1 MTFKTRHLEVIF
13 SDSTKPS
20 ANFVVNPRV
29 KALLGA
35 PQLMVKFQIEKQ
47 VSSEP
52 NSASLIIHGLGPLHA
67 SALDFVFDLFATKF
81 GATCTING
89 GFLETK
95 INQLYTGVVT
105 NAVSVR
111 EGAEF
116 VTKISLRNNYIE
128 LMRRPVLFK
137 AIENKTSK
145 ATALLGIIQTAGG
158 QISTEQTNQILT
170 RLGKD
175 FYSEDE
181 IIQGTLSEVLAN
193 FNRSLDSKI
202 AIYWDDAGV
211 NFTPPGAFVEGRQ
224 VKTFSEKN
232 GLIGNPEPT
241 SSGLNFS
248 LELNGSLRISDP
260 VQIFSDVTN
269 RLLRSIGGITTAAID
284 IAFKRIGITS
294 LYKIIHTGDNR
305 EGEFKTMCESKF
317 VDILRQSGA

>member
-52 NSASLIIHGLGPLHA
+52 NSANLIIHGLGPLHA
-67 SALDFVFDLFATKF
+67 KALDFVFDLFSTKF
-81 GATCTING
+81 GATCIING
-89 GFLETK
+89 GFLETG
-95 INQLYTGVVT
+95 INQLYTGVIT

-116 VTKISLRNNYIE
+116 VTKISIRNNYIE
-128 LMRRPVLFK
+128 LMRRPVRFL
-137 AIENKTSK
+137 AHENRTSK

-158 QISTEQTNQILT
+158 KISTEQQNQILT

-181 IIQGTLSEVLAN
+181 IIQGTLSQVLAD
-193 FNRSLDSKI
+193 FNKSLTPKI

-211 NFTPPGAFVEGRQ
+211 NFTPPGAFVEGRI
-224 VKTFSEKN
+224 VKSFSEKN

-269 RLLRSIGGITTAAID
+269 RLLRSVGGITTTAID
-284 IAFKRIGITS
+284 IAFKRIGVTS